1 MKGRSNLFS
10 YIVALAVMTLFL
22 VLTIR
27 LEFPKAQHVPYIAVS
42 IGLLATVIGL
52 ARTVLLKEELVA
64 DGSMGEEEGL
74 QGWRRYMVFG
84 WLAIVY
90 VTFAVFGIIIG
101 TGLFVGSFMKF
112 YGARWW
118 VALTF
123 TIIAPAFIYL
133 LFKVALGLYLY
144 NGVFLPA

>member
-1 MKGRSNLFS
+1 MKGRSNLYS
-10 YIVALAVMTLFL
+10 YVVALAIMILFL
-22 VLTIR
+22 VLIIK
-27 LEFPKAQHVPYIAVS
+27 LEYPVAQYMPYLAVG

-52 ARTVLLKEELVA
+52 ARTILLKEELVA

-74 QGWRRYMVFG
+74 QGWRRHMVFI
-84 WLAIVY
+84 WLAVVG
-90 VTFAVFGIIIG
+90 VTFAVFGIVIG
-101 TGLFVGSFMKF
+101 AGLFVGSYMKF

-123 TIIAPAFIYL
+123 AIIAPAFIYL

-144 NGVFLPA
+144 NGVFLPS